1 MSQPTS
7 PSEADRLKDLAWEI
21 MCVSAFR
28 QSERQSLN
36 LIITLS
42 GISSQEEASEL
53 LSHLFRLVRKGT
65 IYIPEARL
73 EIFKDAPERVDVY
86 LTRNFHQTMRDLG
99 EELKEL
105 HITVDNIAEEV
116 PQIPQKVLIDL
127 KNQALG
133 KYIDSIK

>member
-1 MSQPTS
+1 MSQPT
-7 PSEADRLKDLAWEI
+7 PALETNRLNDIAWEI

-28 QSERQSLN
+28 QSERQTLN

-73 EIFKDAPERVDVY
+73 EIFKEAPERVDVY
-86 LTRNFHQTMRDLG
+86 LTRNFHETMQNLG

-105 HITVDNIAEEV
+105 HITLDGLTEDL
-116 PQIPQKVLIDL
+116 PKIPQKVLIDL

-133 KYIDSIK
+133 KYIDSFK

>member
-1 MSQPTS
+1 MSRPTS
-7 PSEADRLKDLAWEI
+7 SSKADRLKDLAWEI
-21 MCVSAFR
+21 LCVSAFR

-42 GISSQEEASEL
+42 GVSSQEEASEL

-73 EIFKDAPERVDVY
+73 EIFKEAPERVDVY
-86 LTRNFHQTMRDLG
+86 LTRNFHETMRDLG
-99 EELKEL
+99 DELRKL
-105 HITVDNIAEEV
+105 HITLDNIEEEL

-133 KYIDSIK
+133 KYIDFVK